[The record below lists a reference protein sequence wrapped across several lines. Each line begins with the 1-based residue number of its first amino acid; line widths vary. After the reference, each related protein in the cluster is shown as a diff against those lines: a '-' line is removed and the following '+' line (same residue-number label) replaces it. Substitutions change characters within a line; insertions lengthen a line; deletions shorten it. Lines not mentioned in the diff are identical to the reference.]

1 MPGTNYTLE
10 ALGLVEN
17 GNDHLLENIA
27 TLAARLLDAPL
38 SLVNVIQMHRD
49 RQYVSAGCG
58 IALHQEGDREMALD
72 QSVCK
77 IVFDQDEVLIIPD
90 LLDDARTK
98 NMQSVRDLGVRAY
111 LGAPIHD
118 VSGKPI
124 GALCCLMNEPTDWDD
139 VKIDSL
145 KRLAF
150 EIDDIIQTRAR
161 ALDLEATNT
170 KLNKLL
176 AARSSFS
183 SHLSHE
189 VRTPLTG
196 LVGAVGLL
204 KRMQL
209 EGQAGQLVDVMDRS
223 STNLMNLV
231 NDILDFAK
239 LDSGQFELESVRCDV
254 GDLIDDVVASLRPVG
269 EAKGIGIWFDNQL
282 DGKQFYTDSRALR
295 SILQNLF
302 GNAVKF
308 TNFGSAGI
316 ILRKGQYSLIEIL
329 VVDTG
334 IGIPP
339 ECQETIFDEF
349 QQASPRIARKYG
361 GTGLGMAIVKRLV
374 EAMNGD
380 IEIESGVAKGTTVT
394 ISIPMAP
401 STASA

>member
-1 MPGTNYTLE
+1 LPGTHYTLE

-17 GNDHLLENIA
+17 GNDLLLENIA
-27 TLAARLLDAPL
+27 TLAARLLNAPI
-38 SLVNVIQMHRD
+38 SLVNVIQTYRD
-49 RQYVSAGCG
+49 RQYVSASCG
-58 IALHQEGDREMALD
+58 LALDQNGDREMALD

-77 IVFDQDEVLIIPD
+77 IVLEQDDVVMIPD
-90 LLDDARTK
+90 LLGDARTM

-111 LGAPIHD
+111 LGVPIHD
-118 VSGKPI
+118 VSGKTI

-145 KRLAF
+145 KRLAL

-161 ALDLEATNT
+161 ALDLEATNA

-196 LVGAVGLL
+196 LVGAIGLL

-209 EGQAGQLVDVMDRS
+209 DGQAGQLVDVMDRS

-239 LDSGQFELESVRCDV
+239 LDSGQFDLESVPCDI
-254 GDLIDDVVASLRPVG
+254 GDLIDDVVASLRPVAA
-269 EAKGIGIWFDNQL
+269 EKGIGIWFDNQL
-282 DGKQFYTDSRALR
+282 DAQRFYTDSRALR
-295 SILQNLF
+295 STLQNLF

-308 TNFGSAGI
+308 TNVGSAGI
-316 ILRKGQYSLIEIL
+316 ILRKGQYSQIEIL

-334 IGIPP
+334 IGIPA

-380 IEIESGVAKGTTVT
+380 IQIESEIAKGTTVT

-401 STASA
+401 STSSA